1 MKLKKFSSS
10 CGLKRESYINAKIMQ
25 HIIKKQIINLSIDK
39 KIDAFHL
46 QQRISVEFWSKIVP
60 LLEKIFDAVSLE
72 NETISL
78 DKLEIDVGMINVKQ
92 IEKGNFEEVVFK
104 KINEQ
109 LTSLKYGSASKIKAV
124 KEPTQLSIS
133 GQWIFYMRHG
143 YLPWNT
149 LKINAE
155 WYKNILE
162 SFASD
167 SIAINNLRN
176 LINNDPN
183 ALERIVLQNREAFL
197 KSLIETLTAENQ
209 KVLPGKINEI
219 AGLIYE
225 KNQFKRTEKK
235 ELKQKLWRHVL
246 KYAASS
252 ATHLKSSKIVG
263 LLLINN
269 FPMED
274 MGINKMTDFLLKNKI
289 DPALLKNGLN
299 EKDIDT
305 PSEIEQINEEGIFVT
320 NAGIILL
327 HPFLNL
333 FFSNLHLV
341 YEGSFVN
348 KTTHQKALCLLHY
361 LATGNSEPE
370 EHELAIPKVLC
381 AYPLEIPVSK
391 LVKLTSNELNE
402 GESVMESAIGQ
413 WEILKSTSPDGLRE
427 GFLKRN
433 GKLFTK
439 NGSMHL
445 QMEASS
451 IDMLLDYLPWNLSVI
466 KLPWMKEVLNVTWR

>member
-1 MKLKKFSSS
+1 
-10 CGLKRESYINAKIMQ
+10 MQ

-39 KIDAFHL
+39 GIDAFHL
-46 QQRISVEFWSKIVP
+46 QQKISVEFWSKMVP

-78 DKLEIDVGMINVKQ
+78 EKLEIDVGMINVKQ

-109 LTSLKYGSASKIKAV
+109 MTSLKYGSASKIKAV

-149 LKINAE
+149 LKINME
-155 WYKNILE
+155 WYKNVLE

-167 SIAINNLRN
+167 SVAINNLRN
-176 LINNDPN
+176 LINNDSN
-183 ALERIVLQNREAFL
+183 AVERIVFQNREAFL

-209 KVLPGKINEI
+209 KFLPGKINEI
-219 AGLIYE
+219 AELIYE
-225 KNQFKRTEKK
+225 ERQFKRTEKK
-235 ELKQKLWRHVL
+235 ELKQKLWRQVL
-246 KYAASS
+246 KYSASS
-252 ATHLKSSKIVG
+252 ATHLKTSKIVG

-269 FPMED
+269 FPIED
-274 MGINKMTDFLLKNKI
+274 MGVKKMTDFLLKNKI
-289 DPALLKNGLN
+289 DPALLKHGLN
-299 EKDIDT
+299 DKDIENPAT
-305 PSEIEQINEEGIFVT
+305 IEQVNEEGIFVT
-320 NAGIILL
+320 NAGVILL

-333 FFSNLHLV
+333 FFSNLHLIH
-341 YEGSFVN
+341 EGSFVN
-348 KTTHQKALCLLHY
+348 KRTHQKALYLLHY
-361 LATGNSEPE
+361 LATENSEPE
-370 EHELAIPKVLC
+370 EHELAIPKILC
-381 AYPLEIPVSK
+381 AYPLEIPVNK
-391 LVKLTSNELNE
+391 LVKLTSKELDE
-402 GESVMESAIGQ
+402 AESVMMSAIGQ

-445 QMEASS
+445 QIEANS

-466 KLPWMKEVLNVTWR
+466 KLPWMKDVLNVTWR

>member
-1 MKLKKFSSS
+1 
-10 CGLKRESYINAKIMQ
+10 MQ

-39 KIDAFHL
+39 KIDSFYL
-46 QQRISVEFWSKIVP
+46 QQKISVAFWSKIVP
-60 LLEKIFDAVSLE
+60 LFEKIFDAVSLE
-72 NETISL
+72 NETIRL
-78 DKLEIDVGMINVKQ
+78 DKLEIELGTINVKQ
-92 IEKGNFEEVVFK
+92 IEKGNFEELVFK

-109 LTSLKYGSASKIKAV
+109 LTTLKYGSASKIKAV

-155 WYKNILE
+155 WYKNVLE

-167 SIAINNLRN
+167 STAINNLRN

-209 KVLPGKINEI
+209 KVLPGKLNEI
-219 AGLIYE
+219 TELIYE
-225 KNQFKRTEKK
+225 KSQFKRTEKK
-235 ELKQKLWRHVL
+235 ELKQKLWQQVL

-252 ATHLKSSKIVG
+252 AIHLKSSKIVG

-269 FPMED
+269 FPLED
-274 MGINKMTDFLLKNKI
+274 MGIKKMTDFLLRNKI
-289 DPALLKNGLN
+289 DTALLKHRIN
-299 EKDIDT
+299 EKDIDN
-305 PSEIEQINEEGIFVT
+305 PPERGQINEEGIFVT

-341 YEGSFVN
+341 HEGSFVN

-361 LATGNSEPE
+361 LATGNSQPE
-370 EHELAIPKVLC
+370 EHELVIPKILC
-381 AYPLEIPVSK
+381 GFPLEIPVNR
-391 LVKLTSNELNE
+391 LVKLTSNELDE
-402 GESVMESAIGQ
+402 AESVMESAIGQ

-433 GKLFTK
+433 GKLFNK
-439 NGSMHL
+439 NGDMRL
-445 QMEASS
+445 QIEASS
-451 IDMLLDYLPWNLSVI
+451 IDMLLDYLPWNISII
-466 KLPWMKEVLNVTWR
+466 KLPWMKDVLNVSWR